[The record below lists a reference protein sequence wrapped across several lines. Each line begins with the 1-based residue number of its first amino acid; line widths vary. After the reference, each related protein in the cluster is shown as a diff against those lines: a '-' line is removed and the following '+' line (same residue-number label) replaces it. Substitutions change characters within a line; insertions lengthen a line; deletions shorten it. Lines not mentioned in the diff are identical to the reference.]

1 MSFRQQ
7 PETGGEMFGLCRW
20 QRLGEFVGDHFFCG
34 ARHEAEGSPAQ
45 SPNGSNDSARQCA
58 GHGASM
64 VLVVL
69 RERDSGLVVRDY
81 GGGLRDG
88 AIELGDK
95 ASQPEGILHPV
106 CRLDE
111 KERM

>member
-45 SPNGSNDSARQCA
+45 SPNGSNDSARQYA

-69 RERDSGLVVRDY
+69 RERDSGLVVRNG

-88 AIELGDK
+88 TIELGDE